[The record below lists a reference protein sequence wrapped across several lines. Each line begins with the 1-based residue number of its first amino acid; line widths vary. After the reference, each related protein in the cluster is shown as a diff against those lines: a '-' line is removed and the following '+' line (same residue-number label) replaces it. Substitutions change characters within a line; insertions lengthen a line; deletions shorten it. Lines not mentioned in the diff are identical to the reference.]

1 MSQRE
6 LDRSDII
13 GRVILRELKGVE
25 AAKLLNLC
33 ARHVKRLKANVIKHG
48 AQGLVHKSRGQPS
61 NRKIPDK
68 QREQIVRL
76 LHKHYPD
83 FKPTHASEKLRD
95 LHGIDHSPKTIR
107 AIQINEGLWKPRRG
121 KRKQEH
127 RSWRARKDRF
137 GEMQQFDGSYHDWF
151 EGRDGIGKACLL
163 LAIDDA
169 TGKVTQARF
178 VHDEGVLPV
187 FAFWRDY
194 ILVHG
199 RPRSI
204 YVDKFSTYKM
214 NQKVA
219 VENHETRTQFQ
230 RAMEALT
237 IEDISAHSPEA
248 KGRVERVFET
258 WQDRLVKEMRLAGIN
273 TWEEGDR
280 FLEDTFIPWFN
291 ERYSVAAR
299 ESGDL
304 HRPLTIK
311 EKNRL
316 DSVFSRHTQRTVN
329 NDFTLSFN
337 KTWYQLTTQQPATV
351 CKKDT
356 VTVEERLDGSIHIRL
371 REKSLNYEILPE
383 RPKHSS
389 KNVPWVMAASQK
401 QPGALQGIK
410 KPAADHPWR
419 KRIHADVHSKHIT
432 H

>member
-151 EGRDGIGKACLL
+151 EGRDGVGKACLL

-299 ESGDL
+299 ES
-304 HRPLTIK
+304 
-311 EKNRL
+311 
-316 DSVFSRHTQRTVN
+316 V
-329 NDFTLSFN
+329 
-337 KTWYQLTTQQPATV
+337 
-351 CKKDT
+351 
-356 VTVEERLDGSIHIRL
+356 
-371 REKSLNYEILPE
+371 
-383 RPKHSS
+383 
-389 KNVPWVMAASQK
+389 
-401 QPGALQGIK
+401 
-410 KPAADHPWR
+410 
-419 KRIHADVHSKHIT
+419 
-432 H
+432 